1 MKFLY
6 MIEYKFVNRPTGNRN
21 TEQPGYIPIGVWC
34 LGDGPGLDLEIRMLP
49 EYPDEQEEADWIINR
64 IVESGVTHLDR
75 SLLEY
80 HQQTISPY
88 DGMRS
93 KIFETEE
100 YPNRD
105 ALFADLFKRIREGKI
120 R

>member
-1 MKFLY
+1 MKFQY
-6 MIEYKFVNRPTGNRN
+6 MIEYKLVGGEYR
-21 TEQPGYIPIGVWC
+21 PIGVWC
-34 LGDGPGLDLEIRMLP
+34 LGEGSGLDLETRMLP
-49 EYPDEQEEADWIINR
+49 EYSDEQEAADWIINR

-88 DGMRS
+88 EGMRS
-93 KIFETEE
+93 KIVETDA

-105 ALFADLFKRIREGKI
+105 ALFADLLKRIRERKI

>member
-1 MKFLY
+1 MKFQY
-6 MIEYKFVNRPTGNRN
+6 MIEYKLVGGEYR
-21 TEQPGYIPIGVWC
+21 PIGVWC
-34 LGDGPGLDLEIRMLP
+34 LGEGSGLDLEIRMLP
-49 EYPDEQEEADWIINR
+49 EYPDEQEAADWIINR
-64 IVESGVTHLDR
+64 IVESGVSHLDR

-88 DGMRS
+88 EGMRS
-93 KIFETEE
+93 KIVETDA

-105 ALFADLFKRIREGKI
+105 ALFADVFKRIREGKI

>member
-1 MKFLY
+1 MKFHY
-6 MIEYKFVNRPTGNRN
+6 MIEYKLVGGEYR
-21 TEQPGYIPIGVWC
+21 PIGVWC
-34 LGDGPGLDLEIRMLP
+34 LGDGPGLDFEIRMLP

-88 DGMRS
+88 VGMRS
-93 KIFETEE
+93 KIVETDA

-105 ALFADLFKRIREGKI
+105 ALFADLLKRVREGKI

>member
-6 MIEYKFVNRPTGNRN
+6 MIEFKLIDEKYRA
-21 TEQPGYIPIGVWC
+21 IGIWC
-34 LGDGPGLDLEIRMLP
+34 LGEGPGLDLEIRMLP
-49 EYPDEQEEADWIINR
+49 EYPDVQEEADWIINR
-64 IVESGVTHLDR
+64 IVESGATHLDR

-80 HQQTISPY
+80 HQQTRTPY
-88 DGMRS
+88 EGMRS
-93 KIFETEE
+93 KIFETDE

-105 ALFADLFKRIREGKI
+105 ALFDDLFKQIREGRI

>member
-1 MKFLY
+1 MKFHT
-6 MIEYKFVNRPTGNRN
+6 MIEYKLLGGEYR
-21 TEQPGYIPIGVWC
+21 PIGVWC
-34 LGDGPGLDLEIRMLP
+34 LGEGSGLDLEIRMLP

-88 DGMRS
+88 EGMRS
-93 KIFETEE
+93 KIVETDA

-105 ALFADLFKRIREGKI
+105 ALFADLLKLIREGRI